1 MKIFVV
7 SGIPDYYDEKIVIK
21 AFTKKKDAN
30 KFKKKQDK
38 LFFEVSCLRD
48 EIMEFERAIRY
59 RQDKNADYKKND
71 PIKLEYHNHGNISI
85 SSLLDAF
92 CNKLEVKNSFACY
105 KKVKGR
111 NIIYSGT
118 IVEEIELD

>member
-21 AFTKKKDAN
+21 AFTQKKDAN
-30 KFKKKQDK
+30 KFKKNQDK
-38 LFFEVSCLRD
+38 LFLAVSDMRA
-48 EIMEFERAIRY
+48 EILEFERAVRY
-59 RQDKNADYKKND
+59 LQDKNADYRHNC
-71 PIKLEYHNHGNISI
+71 PIKLEYCNHGNISMN
-85 SSLLDAF
+85 SLLDAF
-92 CNKLEVKNSFACY
+92 CNRLEVKNSFACY
-105 KKVKGR
+105 KKGKGR